1 MDAWHTLNAR
11 LQSGTAIDQRTPN
24 LINAEVI
31 QCKEVMKRL
40 LAIVCHLAEHNLA
53 FRGHREKLYEHGN
66 GNFLG
71 QVQLMAKFDP
81 VMKEH
86 LWKIKEK
93 QIADTYLSKRIQNEL
108 ICLVAQCTTDAIV
121 ERVRRAKYYAVIMDC
136 TPDVSHNEQLSVLL
150 RIVNCELTKGVS
162 IHEHFMGFLV
172 ADDTTGQ
179 GLLQLFLG
187 HLERLGLDLSNCRGQ
202 SYDNGS
208 SMQGKTQGV
217 QARMLELNPKALCVP
232 CGSHTLNLVV
242 GDAAKSSTI
251 SLGYFGTLQRLYN
264 LFSSSVQHWTILQEH
279 VKDLSVK
286 ALSATR
292 WECRVDAVR
301 AVRYQLPEIVDAL
314 TAVQKHATLKK
325 DPECASTADSLK
337 ENIMKWSFMVST
349 FVWYNVLYHINRVS
363 KILQSPSVSIETLRR
378 EVMAVSDYLEEY
390 RECGF
395 NSAQV
400 DAREVAEKME
410 VEMSWPVV
418 RQRKRKR
425 QFDYEGRDEDMSTPE
440 DLFKRE
446 FFLHLVDT
454 ASATLRERFSN
465 MQVFFDLYGFLYS
478 SDLLRSTIQRG
489 KLDDCC
495 RKLEEAIGDVDAEDL
510 KMELKGAVRSFPPHI
525 TSPLQMLDYI
535 YKENILDI
543 YPNVSIALRHLLTLP
558 VTVAS
563 GERSFSTLK
572 RLKTYMRSTMAQDR
586 LSALATI
593 SIEHEVQQSLD
604 MDAVISRFAEAK
616 VRKLKFI

>member
-1 MDAWHTLNAR
+1 M
-11 LQSGTAIDQRTPN
+11 
-24 LINAEVI
+24 
-31 QCKEVMKRL
+31 
-40 LAIVCHLAEHNLA
+40 
-53 FRGHREKLYEHGN
+53 
-66 GNFLG
+66 
-71 QVQLMAKFDP
+71 
-81 VMKEH
+81 
-86 LWKIKEK
+86 
-93 QIADTYLSKRIQNEL
+93 
-108 ICLVAQCTTDAIV
+108 
-121 ERVRRAKYYAVIMDC
+121 
-136 TPDVSHNEQLSVLL
+136 LL

-162 IHEHFMGFLV
+162 IHEHFMGFLL

-187 HLERLGLDLSNCRGQ
+187 HLEKLGLDLSNCRGQ

-208 SMQGKTQGV
+208 NMQGKTQGV
-217 QARMLELNPKALCVP
+217 QARMLQLNPKALCVQ

-264 LFSSSVQHWTILQEH
+264 LFSGSVQRWTILQEH
-279 VKDLSVK
+279 VKDFSVK
-286 ALSATR
+286 ALSTTR
-292 WECRVDAVR
+292 WECRVDAVK

-314 TAVQKHATLKK
+314 TAVHKHATLKK

-337 ENIMKWSFMVST
+337 DNMMKWSFMVST

-363 KILQSPSVSIETLRR
+363 KILQSPSVSIETVRR
-378 EVMAVSDYLEEY
+378 EVMAVADYLEEY

-440 DLFKRE
+440 ELFKRE

-454 ASATLRERFSN
+454 ARTTLRERFSN
-465 MQVFFDLYGFLYS
+465 MEVFFDLYGFLYS
-478 SDLLRSTIQRG
+478 SKSLRGTIQTG
-489 KLDDCC
+489 KLDGCC
-495 RKLEEAIGDVDAEDL
+495 RKLEEVIGDVDGEDL
-510 KMELKGAVRSFPPHI
+510 KMELKGAVQSFPPHI
-525 TSPLQMLDYI
+525 TTPLQMLDHI
-535 YKENILDI
+535 YKENVLDI
-543 YPNVSIALRHLLTLP
+543 YPNVSIALQHLLTLP

-604 MDAVISRFAEAK
+604 MDEVISRFAEAK
-616 VRKLKFI
+616 VRKVRFV